1 MYYLDVCLSNAENA
15 SFCFSSCILKEYTV
29 GRQLQWVAT
38 STFVQ
43 KKSNT
48 LCSFLFTIAP
58 VLVINSIKIWEV
70 FYDEFVPH
78 SPRKYIPR
86 SDKDFLDGTFM
97 C

>member
-1 MYYLDVCLSNAENA
+1 MPHSVFHLA
-15 SFCFSSCILKEYTV
+15 SSKSILLV
-29 GRQLQWVAT
+29 GNCSRLQLQPLYK
-38 STFVQ
+38 